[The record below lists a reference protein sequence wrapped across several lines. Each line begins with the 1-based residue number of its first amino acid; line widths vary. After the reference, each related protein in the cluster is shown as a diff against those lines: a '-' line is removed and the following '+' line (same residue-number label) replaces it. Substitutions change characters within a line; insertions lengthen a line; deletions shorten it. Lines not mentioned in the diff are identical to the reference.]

1 MARLISKD
9 VTISVTFLGNQSATA
24 GSYIAPSTY
33 VNNTGATTGGGS
45 GTQYTATTTVA
56 CRAKSYSRSTE
67 VGMVESGAMC
77 DIQQFN
83 RPTRVSGTIEM
94 ELNLDYNASAA
105 AGLFL
110 GYGDAGEGVPLD
122 EDFVI
127 EGLALGV
134 VDVDPV
140 ALGVEH
146 DENGEQEGEGKY
158 KVTHINYYGLADD
171 KVPFIPFSSSAR
183 SFSD

>member
-110 GYGDAGEGVPLD
+110 GKEGWYVNVLVD
-122 EDFVI
+122 LGQTRLNDL
-127 EGLALGV
+127 GLVTSVSTSAETDGTVTEQVTITLGVDGATGTSPYSTIASAVDALG
-134 VDVDPV
+134 
-140 ALGVEH
+140 
-146 DENGEQEGEGKY
+146 
-158 KVTHINYYGLADD
+158 
-171 KVPFIPFSSSAR
+171 
-183 SFSD
+183 

>member
-9 VTISVTFLGNQSATA
+9 VTISVTFLGNQSGTA

-33 VNNTGATTGGGS
+33 VNNTSGTTGGGT

-83 RPTRVSGTIEM
+83 RPTRFSGTIEM
-94 ELNLDYNASAA
+94 ELNLDYNAVAA

-110 GYGDAGEGVPLD
+110 GKEGWYVNILVD
-122 EDFVI
+122 LGQTRLNDL
-127 EGLALGV
+127 GLVSSVSTSAETDGTVTEQVTITLGVDGATGTSPYSTIASAVDALG
-134 VDVDPV
+134 
-140 ALGVEH
+140 
-146 DENGEQEGEGKY
+146 
-158 KVTHINYYGLADD
+158 
-171 KVPFIPFSSSAR
+171 
-183 SFSD
+183 